1 MTPRPEAPGRG
12 PAPTA
17 TSARPG
23 AAPTVTAGQARTLAP
38 SVTPARAPAL
48 LVIDMQNALV
58 AMAYRASGTV
68 AAIAGLQRRARAAG
82 APVVLVQQRDEEL
95 EPGTEGW
102 RIVPELAPA
111 PGETVVPKAAPDSF
125 LDTDLDAVLRAR
137 GVTEVVVTGFATEI
151 CVESTARQALSRGY
165 DVVLVAD
172 GHTTSVRPGPGPYAA
187 PEASVAHHNEIYRNL
202 RFPGRRIRVLPAAEV
217 DFTGGAPA
225 AG

>member
-1 MTPRPEAPGRG
+1 MPEPEG
-12 PAPTA
+12 
-17 TSARPG
+17 PG
-23 AAPTVTAGQARTLAP
+23 AAPTA
-38 SVTPARAPAL
+38 TPAHAPAL

-58 AMAYRASGTV
+58 AMAYRASATV
-68 AAIAGLQRRARAAG
+68 AAIAGLQARARAAG
-82 APVVLVQQRDEEL
+82 APVMFAQQRDDEL

-125 LDTDLDAVLRAR
+125 LDTGLDAVLRAR
-137 GVTEVVVTGFATEI
+137 GITEVVVTGFATEI

-202 RFPGRRIRVLPAAEV
+202 RFPGRRVRVQAAAEV

-225 AG
+225 PAG

>member
-1 MTPRPEAPGRG
+1 MMRATPNAAPPAPG
-12 PAPTA
+12 
-17 TSARPG
+17 
-23 AAPTVTAGQARTLAP
+23 
-38 SVTPARAPAL
+38 PAL
-48 LVIDMQNALV
+48 LVIDMQNTLV
-58 AMAYRASGTV
+58 AMAYRASATV
-68 AAIAGLQRRARAAG
+68 AAIAGLQERARAAG
-82 APVVLVQQRDEEL
+82 APVVFAQQRDDEL

-125 LDTDLDAVLRAR
+125 LDTELDAALSAR
-137 GVTEVVVTGFATEI
+137 GVTELVVTGFATEI

-202 RFPGRRIRVLPAAEV
+202 RYPGRRVRVLPAAEV
-217 DFTGGAPA
+217 DFGGRSPGDGSARA
-225 AG
+225 R